1 MPFLFCRL
9 CSVVVRKAWE
19 WGLEGAS
26 LASSGHKQQPGKAG
40 VEGAP
45 SLAEAGAGAVAEVPG
60 GSLDEAEEEEV
71 GITRSEILGQRRNL
85 LARTG
90 NLHMACVVDTRNNNL
105 VSGWKRRRWVKFL
118 AVWPFYVQTKLLI
131 FAALSS
137 FEEAVNLMFY

>member
-1 MPFLFCRL
+1 M
-9 CSVVVRKAWE
+9 VVRKAWE

-45 SLAEAGAGAVAEVPG
+45 SLAEAGAVAEVPG

-105 VSGWKRRRWVKFL
+105 VSGWKTTSMGQIFGSM
-118 AVWPFYVQTKLLI
+118 ALLCANKTI
-131 FAALSS
+131 DFCC
-137 FEEAVNLMFY
+137 VV